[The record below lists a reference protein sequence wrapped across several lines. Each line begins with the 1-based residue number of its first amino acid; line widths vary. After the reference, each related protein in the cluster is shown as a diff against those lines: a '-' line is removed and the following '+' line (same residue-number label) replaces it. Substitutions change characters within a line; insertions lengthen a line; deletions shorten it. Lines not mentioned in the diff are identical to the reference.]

1 MMHVQVSLITAD
13 PQILAGCIGYLEAEV
28 CPVLETR
35 HGSLGLSLLT
45 AQEGGVAIVESFWAT
60 HDAFCLSAET
70 NAQVRGELARRVKR
84 TVTAENYEVPVF
96 EQPAALRSGEV
107 VRLTRVEV
115 KLPGV
120 LDVIE
125 VYGDTAVPR
134 LAESPGFRGALLFA
148 APARGHL
155 ISQTVWRDPAARAAG
170 PNVAGIIRSEVL
182 AEAGCEIRAIEDY
195 SLVFNSARKATV
207 PPS

>member
-1 MMHVQVSLITAD
+1 MMRARVNLITAD
-13 PQILAGCIGYLEAEV
+13 PDRMAGTIGYIKTSVRPAV
-28 CPVLETR
+28 GSMD
-35 HGSLGLSLLT
+35 GSLGLSLLA

-60 HDAFCLSAET
+60 YDDFGLSAEFT
-70 NAQVRGELARRVKR
+70 AEVRRELARRVKR

-96 EQPAALRSGEV
+96 EQRAPLRSGDA
-107 VRLTRVEV
+107 VRLTWVEA

-120 LDVIE
+120 LDVTE

-134 LAESPGFRGALLFA
+134 LAESPGFRDALLFA
-148 APARGHL
+148 SPARGHL
-155 ISQTVWRDPAARAAG
+155 ISHTVWRDPAARAAG
-170 PNVAGIIRSEVL
+170 PNVAGIIRSGVL

-195 SLVFNSARKATV
+195 SLVFSSARKPTV